1 MVPGLPDKG
10 APRPALAGQA
20 ASLRTGTPK
29 PRYPLWPA
37 GAIPH
42 RLPGKT
48 AAALTRPIP
57 GSAESGI
64 LVRGSTGRLSVAPSP
79 TRTAPGAP
87 FPSSSD
93 HVCALQ
99 PIRRCRAQRAPGKSV
114 REPESHESRHPGK
127 RYCECSDTPCRQQA
141 RRARRLRHPL
151 RCHRW
156 PSRSPPGKRSPSRDQ
171 RCDHSFLPCPRW
183 EIR

>member
-87 FPSSSD
+87 FPSS
-93 HVCALQ
+93 H
-99 PIRRCRAQRAPGKSV
+99 
-114 REPESHESRHPGK
+114 
-127 RYCECSDTPCRQQA
+127 RYLHKFEN
-141 RRARRLRHPL
+141 RLRMGSMDL
-151 RCHRW
+151 
-156 PSRSPPGKRSPSRDQ
+156 KI
-171 RCDHSFLPCPRW
+171 CDLNLG
-183 EIR
+183 